1 MRRGVRPRGTYTR
14 RLAGVRELVHMGPT
28 DGGGCTTEGFVHQAS
43 RRGQGA
49 VHRGPTDEE
58 GCTTEGYVH
67 QASRRG
73 QGAGPQG
80 TN

>member
-1 MRRGVRPRGTYTR
+1 MPGEELRVEERGVRRRGTYTR
-14 RLAGVRELVHMGPT
+14 RLAGVRELVHM
-28 DGGGCTTEGFVHQAS
+28 
-43 RRGQGA
+43 
-49 VHRGPTDEE
+49 GPTDEE